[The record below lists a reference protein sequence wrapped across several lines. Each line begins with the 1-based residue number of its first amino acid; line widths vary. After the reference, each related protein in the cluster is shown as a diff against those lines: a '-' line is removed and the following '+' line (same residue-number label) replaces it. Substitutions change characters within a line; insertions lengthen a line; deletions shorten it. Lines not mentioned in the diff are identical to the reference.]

1 MMLQVQ
7 DLELHFGERTIFNGL
22 SFSIQKGE
30 KVALIGRNGAGK
42 TTLFRMIAGEYRPDK
57 GRLEVP
63 AAWRLGYLS
72 QDIRPV
78 KEETVWE
85 IALSAYDEHGRLEE
99 EISLIEKQLEAN
111 ALEGKALEDALI
123 RLEDAHHRLHV
134 LGWDQAEGEAEKVL
148 KGLGFTSD
156 QFERQLKTFSGGW
169 QVRAWLAK
177 LLLEKP
183 DFMMLDEPTNHLD
196 IEAILWL
203 EGFLAQSDMALL
215 IVSHDRRFLDASTSR
230 VMELVLGRID
240 DYNMGYG
247 RYLEERALRMQQR
260 QEAAESQQRK
270 MAQMQATIDRFRA
283 KASKA
288 TMAKSMEKQLQKMDP
303 VESFESDDRRM
314 NVRFP
319 KPPRSGEVVF
329 KATQLSKSYGETKVL
344 QNLDFAIHR
353 GDRIAL
359 VGQNGQ
365 GKTTLARIVA
375 GDLQPDQGEL
385 AETYQV
391 HTGYYAQDQSEK
403 LTGNRTVLQTLEDA
417 AGPDVR
423 TQVRAIL
430 GAFLFSGEDV
440 DKKVSVLSGGERA
453 RLALAKLML
462 KPSNLLILDEPTN
475 HLDMTAKDVLKK
487 AVRQYDGT
495 LVVVSHDRDFLSGL
509 CDKIYYFRNGT
520 VKPFLGDMDDFL
532 QEQALQDE
540 RLLEAR
546 QATKNEAP
554 PPPPSSP
561 APDREALKEARRT
574 LRHTEKEI
582 ERLEEAMKKL
592 EAEMGAPDFYERAD
606 AADKSARYN
615 QLRQQM
621 QEAESA
627 WEAAVEI
634 LGDEAG

>member
-1 MMLQVQ
+1 MMLHVQ
-7 DLELHFGERTIFNGL
+7 DLELHFGDRTIFNGL
-22 SFSIQKGE
+22 SFSIQNGE

-57 GRLEVP
+57 GRLEIP
-63 AAWRLGYLS
+63 STWRIGYLS
-72 QDIRPV
+72 QDIRPA

-85 IALSAYDEHGRLEE
+85 IAMSAFDEHTRLEE
-99 EISLIEKQLEAN
+99 EISVIEKQLEAN
-111 ALEGKALEDALI
+111 ALDGKALEDALI

-134 LGWDQAEGEAEKVL
+134 LGWDQAEGQSEKVL
-148 KGLGFTSD
+148 KGLGFKPE
-156 QFERQLKTFSGGW
+156 QFQQQLKTFSGGW

-215 IVSHDRRFLDASTSR
+215 IVSHDRRFLEASTSR

-240 DYNMGYG
+240 DYNMSYS

-260 QEAAESQQRK
+260 LEAAESQQRK

-303 VESFESDDRRM
+303 VEAFESDDRKM

-329 KATQLSKSYGETKVL
+329 KGDGLAKSYGDNHVL
-344 QNLDFAIHR
+344 RQLDFAIHR

-365 GKTTLARIVA
+365 GKTTLARIIA
-375 GDLQPDQGEL
+375 GDLHPDMGKI
-385 AETYQV
+385 AETHQV

-403 LTGNRTVLQTLEDA
+403 LIGSRTVLQTLEDA
-417 AGPDVR
+417 AGPEVR
-423 TQVRAIL
+423 TQVRGIL

-475 HLDMTAKDVLKK
+475 HLDMAAKDVLKK
-487 AVRQYDGT
+487 AVQQYEGT

-520 VKPFLGDMDDFL
+520 VKPFLGDIDEFL
-532 QEQALQDE
+532 QQQALQDE
-540 RLLEAR
+540 RLLAAR
-546 QATKNEAP
+546 QSEKNNLPPTKTTSLAI
-554 PPPPSSP
+554 
-561 APDREALKEARRT
+561 DRESLKEAKRA
-574 LRHTEKEI
+574 LRQAEKEI
-582 ERLEEAMKKL
+582 ERIEEALKKL
-592 EAEMGAPDFYERAD
+592 EAEMEAPDFYEHAT
-606 AADKSARYN
+606 AADKSAHYN

-621 QEAESA
+621 QAAEAA

-634 LGDEAG
+634 LGDEAV